1 MDAWTRR
8 WHYGVPPPT
17 PAIHDLLPSSQ
28 FSLSPQQFS
37 RNIYSRINK
46 HKYSKPDAIG
56 TRTVIRDYRNVST
69 ETFRSRAKMFTV
81 ANFFTSV
88 RHKCIQK
95 YSDKNHVDEINR
107 SLYCISISQGTSWR
121 GNIFFKELP
130 WRVRLSPG
138 AQMPAQNSWLF
149 LENAGA
155 QNLRISEGESESL
168 CLGLRLE
175 RGKREERS
183 IVLTTRS

>member
-1 MDAWTRR
+1 MRSAMDAWTRR
-8 WHYGVPPPT
+8 WHYGVPPP

-69 ETFRSRAKMFTV
+69 ETFRSRAKMFTI
-81 ANFFTSV
+81 ANFFRGSTVLFTFHIIMFTSV

-95 YSDKNHVDEINR
+95 YSDKNHVDEIALLH
-107 SLYCISISQGTSWR
+107 LYITR
-121 GNIFFKELP
+121 
-130 WRVRLSPG
+130 
-138 AQMPAQNSWLF
+138 
-149 LENAGA
+149 
-155 QNLRISEGESESL
+155 NL
-168 CLGLRLE
+168 LE
-175 RGKREERS
+175 R
-183 IVLTTRS
+183 